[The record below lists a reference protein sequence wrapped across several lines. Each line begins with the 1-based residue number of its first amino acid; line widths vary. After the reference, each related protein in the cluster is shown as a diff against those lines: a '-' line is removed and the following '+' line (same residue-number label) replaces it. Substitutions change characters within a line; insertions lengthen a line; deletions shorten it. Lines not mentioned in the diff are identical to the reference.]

1 MTLRRAGLLVVG
13 LTSAGCA
20 EPEAPAEASLARL
33 VAGTPMVAPP
43 PEQIRELEAITTAEE
58 RAASVAFDLVGS
70 PRGALVVWADE
81 ALHLQELD
89 RGGRAVGDA
98 RVISPAGEGPIQE
111 VVAAR
116 SGDRHAVL
124 WSRRDAT
131 GERSSA
137 WVSEGGIE
145 ALGPTVVTAG
155 RQLAL
160 TGDGDGGFLAL
171 ARGPDEACHD
181 SDAEAG
187 RCATF
192 AIHRLGE
199 AGAPR
204 PLLALPNPC
213 HDAVAGFVATAGR
226 WHYAVCNRSGPK
238 PVTTLF
244 TAQRSPSYAE
254 ASELFAGCLDVR
266 ALRLGERIWLVG
278 RCAGV
283 RRVTAI
289 EGLARVVEAR
299 AWEDVTARCEGE
311 RLTLQ
316 AGELRLEVEAGADG
330 LAPLLPEGWVSERGR
345 AVWTGDHLLLAQES
359 ADLAGPRRSAMRCH
373 EGALR

>member
-1 MTLRRAGLLVVG
+1 M
-13 LTSAGCA
+13 
-20 EPEAPAEASLARL
+20 
-33 VAGTPMVAPP
+33 
-43 PEQIRELEAITTAEE
+43 
-58 RAASVAFDLVGS
+58 
-70 PRGALVVWADE
+70 
-81 ALHLQELD
+81 
-89 RGGRAVGDA
+89 
-98 RVISPAGEGPIQE
+98 
-111 VVAAR
+111 
-116 SGDRHAVL
+116 
-124 WSRRDAT
+124 
-131 GERSSA
+131 
-137 WVSEGGIE
+137 
-145 ALGPTVVTAG
+145 
-155 RQLAL
+155 
-160 TGDGDGGFLAL
+160 
-171 ARGPDEACHD
+171 
-181 SDAEAG
+181 
-187 RCATF
+187 
-192 AIHRLGE
+192 
-199 AGAPR
+199 
-204 PLLALPNPC
+204 
-213 HDAVAGFVATAGR
+213 ATAGR